1 MKSLKLNPENVLHAK
16 AIDVI
21 EKNKNF
27 QALVVMLLIEHG
39 EKTKSEAATQSESS
53 ALTNR
58 VL

>member
-1 MKSLKLNPENVLHAK
+1 MPKSVMKSLKLNPENVLHAK

-39 EKTKSEAATQSESS
+39 EKTKASE
-53 ALTNR
+53 
-58 VL
+58 VKGV